1 MYEELPFENEPVPAV
16 GMSLSQTATCGHFN
30 NKSCLKSSAHGLTL
44 SCSAQ
49 GSIDIFPLSKLSPIS
64 HVLWIGWLRDLRYFY
79 WHVYSICLF
88 CSENLLYVNIQSFL
102 KVWYQHEDRKELLM
116 TANSVFNIVTPGIFT
131 SDAWLMFFPI
141 VFFFLQ
147 GIDLLVLNNVWIQI
161 YLICSY
167 AFSCYFLFAIFMK
180 LHSAICTWTIL
191 WACSNWHRWS
201 ARGANQWNNWILPGN
216 AANMQQNS
224 SNGVS
229 AW

>member
-30 NKSCLKSSAHGLTL
+30 NKSCLESSAHGLTL

-49 GSIDIFPLSKLSPIS
+49 GSIDIFPLSKAGPIS
-64 HVLWIGWLRDLRYFY
+64 HVLWIGQLCDLCYFY
-79 WHVYSICLF
+79 WHGYSICLF
-88 CSENLLYVNIQSFL
+88 CSENLLYVNIQSFK

-131 SDAWLMFFPI
+131 SDAQLMFFPI
-141 VFFFLQ
+141 AFFLSTGNQ
-147 GIDLLVLNNVWIQI
+147 PVCMEQCLDSDLPDLFLCFCLLFFV
-161 YLICSY
+161 
-167 AFSCYFLFAIFMK
+167 CYFYEAAF
-180 LHSAICTWTIL
+180 WTIL

-201 ARGANQWNNWILPGN
+201 ARGANQWNNWMLPGN

>member
-64 HVLWIGWLRDLRYFY
+64 HVLWIGQLHDLCYFY
-79 WHVYSICLF
+79 WHTYSICLF

-131 SDAWLMFFPI
+131 SDAWLVFFPI
-141 VFFFLQ
+141 VFFLSTGNRPVGIEQCLDSDLPDLFLRFF
-147 GIDLLVLNNVWIQI
+147 LLFFV
-161 YLICSY
+161 
-167 AFSCYFLFAIFMK
+167 CYFYE
-180 LHSAICTWTIL
+180 
-191 WACSNWHRWS
+191 
-201 ARGANQWNNWILPGN
+201 
-216 AANMQQNS
+216 AAFCHLYMNDTL
-224 SNGVS
+224 GFL
-229 AW
+229 